1 MAQEVTNFARFYG
14 ILKKS
19 YSFANKELGEEFKE
33 GLVSQFSCGR
43 TTSLREM
50 TKKEY
55 DEMCDKLEEFTPR
68 LLRTAR
74 DELRRYRSVCL
85 NLMQRIGV
93 DTTSWQ
99 AVNDYCRS
107 PKIAGVEFRDLSV
120 ENLDKLSL
128 KLRMILKKQRDR
140 QTIQ

>member
-19 YSFANKELGEEFKE
+19 YSFATKELGEVFQEE
-33 GLVSQFSCGR
+33 VVSQFSGGR

-55 DEMCDKLEEFTPR
+55 DEMCDKLEGFTPE
-68 LLRTAR
+68 LLRTVR
-74 DELRRYRSVCL
+74 DELRRHRSVCL

-93 DTTSWQ
+93 DTTDWT
-99 AVNDYCRS
+99 AINKYCRS
-107 PKIAGVEFRDLSV
+107 PKIAGVEFRELDIDDL
-120 ENLDKLSL
+120 DRLSL
-128 KLRMILKKQRDR
+128 KLRMILRKQKDKH
-140 QTIQ
+140 

>member
-14 ILKKS
+14 ILKKG
-19 YSFANKELGEEFKE
+19 YSFATKELGEEFKE
-33 GLVSQFSCGR
+33 GVVSQFSGGR

-55 DEMCDKLEEFTPR
+55 DEMCDKLEEFTPE

-74 DELRRYRSVCL
+74 DELRRHRSVCL

-93 DTTSWQ
+93 DTTNWT
-99 AVNDYCRS
+99 AINNYCRS
-107 PKIAGVEFRDLSV
+107 PKIAGVEFRELDTEDLGR
-120 ENLDKLSL
+120 LSL
-128 KLRMILKKQRDR
+128 KLRMILRKQKDKH
-140 QTIQ
+140 